1 MVHNSSNLAEKK
13 TEVSVVKNKP
23 SSGKKTAGNKRKR
36 AATASVDKKTEA
48 VRKASKK
55 KKAPAGGNI
64 SRGRRTAS
72 VRGTSDRRKGS
83 SGKNTSEVR
92 TTAGKR
98 PENDRDNLESRMSRR
113 DEERARRRA
122 ERERKVRRQK
132 IIMAVSLCIIVLS
145 VVCVVLFC
153 MSSVRLSF
161 RLFQGDRYLA
171 KEDYMKAQSA
181 YEKALVID
189 DASVK
194 AYRGLADNYS
204 KQQMASE
211 AEQILYTG
219 WERTQDESLLHYYSV
234 VVLNQAVAEI
244 NAKNCT
250 LDTVE
255 KCIRVLEQ
263 GSEEQK
269 ALELLTAC
277 YERLFKVTKEED
289 TCTMF
294 LDEDMTQDVCSYT
307 AYEQLVSRL
316 LKAYQTGP
324 SEAKKQV
331 LKQYAVIDMPYMRIS
346 ISHLESYLAVLTE
359 INGALNDADLAE
371 TIACLTRAKEIED
384 YFGTAFDEFG
394 AGNYAYARELVSEE
408 AYQEIR
414 DEFIEDNSGYW
425 EGSVYIP
432 VSREQIILHR
442 EEGSVRFSFPDSED
456 YVDHQGIITVWGTH
470 QEDDGIQRSVI
481 SYEPPVE
488 PGADSKTEYTIQ
500 YLYSNVK
507 IDGQYV
513 PQMNYRFD
521 TKVTT
526 SEGITTNAI
535 GDWGG
540 EHEWEID
547 Y

>member
-1 MVHNSSNLAEKK
+1 MGYSNGNLAEKETK
-13 TEVSVVKNKP
+13 VSAVKNKS
-23 SSGKKTAGNKRKR
+23 SSGKKASGNKSNRSGK
-36 AATASVDKKTEA
+36 ASEDKKA
-48 VRKASKK
+48 VPVRKASKK
-55 KKAPAGGNI
+55 KKTPAGRKI
-64 SRGRRTAS
+64 SKGKRAASGRE
-72 VRGTSDRRKGS
+72 VSDRRKES
-83 SGKNTSEVR
+83 SGRKASGTRAAVDK
-92 TTAGKR
+92 TA
-98 PENDRDNLESRMSRR
+98 ENNRDDLESRMSRR

-132 IIMAVSLCIIVLS
+132 IVMAVSLCIIVLS
-145 VVCVVLFC
+145 VICVVLFC
-153 MSSVRLSF
+153 MSSAKLSF

-181 YEKALVID
+181 YEKALAVD

-194 AYRGLADNYS
+194 AYRGLADIYS

-219 WERTQDESLLHYYSV
+219 WERTQDESLLRYYSV
-234 VVLNQAVAEI
+234 AVLNQAVAEI

-255 KCIRVLEQ
+255 KCVRVLEQ

-277 YERLFKVTKEED
+277 YERLFRVTEEDD

-294 LDEDMTQDVCSYT
+294 LDEDMAQDTCSYT
-307 AYEQLVSRL
+307 EYEQLVGRL
-316 LKAYQTGP
+316 LKVYQTSP
-324 SEAKKQV
+324 SEERKQV
-331 LKQYAVIDMPYMRIS
+331 LKRYALIDMPYMRIS
-346 ISHLESYLAVLTE
+346 ISHMESYLAMLTE
-359 INGALNDADLAE
+359 INSTLNDADLAD
-371 TIACLTRAKEIED
+371 TIACLARAKEIED
-384 YFGTAFDEFG
+384 YFGTAFDEFR

-408 AYQEIR
+408 EYQKIR
-414 DEFIEDNSGYW
+414 DGFIEESSGYW

-456 YVDHQGIITVWGTH
+456 HDDHQGIITVWGTH

-481 SYEPPVE
+481 SYEPPME